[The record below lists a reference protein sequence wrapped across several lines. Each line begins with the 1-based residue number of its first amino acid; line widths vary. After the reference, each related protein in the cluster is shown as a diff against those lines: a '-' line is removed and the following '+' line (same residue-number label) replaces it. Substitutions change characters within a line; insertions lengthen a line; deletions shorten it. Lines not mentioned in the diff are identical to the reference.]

1 MQVGKTYVVYRHI
14 FPNGKSYIGI
24 TCAKPYTRRWTG
36 GGMYC
41 QQPKMSNAI
50 KKYGWENVKHIILF
64 SGLSLDEAN
73 KLEREMITKYNTIEN
88 GYNVAPG
95 GGGNKGFHHSAEARH
110 KISISAKGRKRP
122 WASANLRTFMKNN
135 GAWNKGRTLSPS
147 HYQNLIPTWERKCKP
162 ITAFDRHTMKPVLH
176 FNSCEEASKFAGV
189 SPENISRCAR
199 GRRPTS
205 AGYIWRYDNESI

>member
-1 MQVGKTYVVYRHI
+1 MQVEKTYVVYRHI

-36 GGMYC
+36 GGMYR

-50 KKYGWENVKHIILF
+50 KKYGWANVKHIVLL
-64 SGLSLDEAN
+64 SGLSLNEAN

-88 GYNVAPG
+88 GYNVSPG
-95 GGGNKGFHHSAEARH
+95 GGSNKGLPHSAEARY
-110 KISISAKGRKRP
+110 KISIAGKGKKRP
-122 WASANLRTFMKNN
+122 WAGANLRAFMENN
-135 GAWNKGRTLSPS
+135 GAWNKGRPLSPS
-147 HYQNLIPTWERKCKP
+147 HYQNLMPHWKRFCKP

-176 FNSCEEASKFAGV
+176 FDSCEEASKFVGV
-189 SPENISRCAR
+189 SAENISRCAR

-205 AGYIWRYDNESI
+205 AGYIWRYDNENI